1 MNLADVIESLVEERN
16 LDRDQVVAIV
26 CSAVKIAH
34 EKKYSGQEFVVTFNK
49 KTSSIDICTRK
60 TVVAVALDKDLE
72 VSLRKAVTIDP
83 KCVLGSVINV
93 PFEETVGRIEILAAR
108 QLISLQIKELEE
120 KAVFDEYVEK
130 EGKLITGVI
139 HKKERSGFAV
149 TVGDLMGFLPNSGV
163 IPGEQLRIGYSVKLV
178 LLEVLPFARGGYQ
191 LILDRASADFVKC
204 LLELEIPEI
213 FEGIVEIKKI
223 VRTAGYKT
231 KVALVSHN
239 KDIDPVG
246 TCVGVGG
253 ARIKPILKGLGLE
266 KVDLI
271 SWSEDVAEMVRS
283 SLKPA
288 VIDDV
293 DISPD
298 ESRAIVSLADDQRA
312 FAIGKGGQ
320 NIALAS
326 ALSDIQISLEPAE
339 NQSHVEDPFE
349 NA

>member
-16 LDRDQVVAIV
+16 LDRDKVVAIV
-26 CSAVKIAH
+26 CSAVQIAH
-34 EKKYSGQEFVVTFNK
+34 EKKYTGQEFVVSFNK

-60 TVVAVALDKDLE
+60 TVVSVVADKDHE
-72 VSLRKAVTIDP
+72 VSLRKAVTLDP
-83 KCVLGSVINV
+83 KCILGGVVSVPV
-93 PFEETVGRIEILAAR
+93 EEPVGRIEILAAR

-120 KAVFDEYVEK
+120 AAIYNEFIER
-130 EGKLITGVI
+130 EGKILTGVI
-139 HKKERSGFAV
+139 NKKERSGYAV

-178 LLEVLPFARGGYQ
+178 LIEVLPFNRGGYQ

-231 KVALVSHN
+231 KVALISHN
-239 KDIDPVG
+239 KDVDPVG

-253 ARIKPILKGLGLE
+253 VRIKPILKGLGLE

-271 SWSEDVAEMVRS
+271 SWCDDVAEMVRS

-293 DISPD
+293 AISPD
-298 ESRAIVSLADDQRA
+298 GSRAIVSLADDQRA

-326 ALSDIQISLEPAE
+326 ALSEIQISLEPAD
-339 NQSHVEDPFE
+339 NQSHVEDPFRD
-349 NA
+349 A

>member
-34 EKKYSGQEFVVTFNK
+34 EKKYPGQEFVVSFNK
-49 KTSSIDICTRK
+49 KTSGMDVCTRK
-60 TVVAVALDKDLE
+60 AVVAIVVDKDKE
-72 VSLRKAVTIDP
+72 VSHRKAVTIDSR
-83 KCVLGSVINV
+83 CSIGDVVSV
-93 PFEETVGRIEILAAR
+93 PFEEPVGRIEILAAR
-108 QLISLQIKELEE
+108 QLIASQIKELEE
-120 KAVFDEYVEK
+120 VAVYDEYIER
-130 EGKLITGVI
+130 EGKILTCVV

-149 TVGDLMGFLPNSGV
+149 TVGDLTGFLPNSGC
-163 IPGEQLRIGYSVKLV
+163 IPGEQLRIGYSIKAV
-178 LLEVLPFARGGYQ
+178 LQEVLPVARGGYQ

-231 KVALVSHN
+231 KVALVSHS

-253 ARIKPILKGLGLE
+253 VRIKPILKGLGLE

-271 SWSEDVAEMVRS
+271 AWVDDVPEMVRS

-293 DISPD
+293 TISPD
-298 ESRAIVSLADDQRA
+298 GMRAVVSLADDQRA
-312 FAIGKGGQ
+312 FAIGKSGQ

-326 ALSDIQISLEPAE
+326 ALSNIQISLEPADD
-339 NQSHVEDPFE
+339 QSHVEDPFRD
-349 NA
+349 A